1 MSLSNISEKVK
12 IMTEF
17 KPLQAWRYNPE
28 KIAFGKVIAP
38 PYDVI
43 SPQEQKKLYARSPFN
58 CIRLILNR
66 EEPSDD
72 ALRNRYTRARDF
84 FQAWQREGVLA
95 REKEPCFYLYRQSF
109 KDPRDGKVRKRF
121 ALLGRLGLEP
131 FEKGIVIPHEKTLA
145 KPRQDRRK
153 LLEMTHTNFS
163 PVFGLYEERKTHFLR
178 LFLRLAKQKPL
189 FDVADDEKVRHALWG
204 VKDGAAVR
212 TIQKS
217 LSRKKIYIADGHHR
231 YQTALEYARDRHLEE
246 EAASESRKPFDYV
259 LMALVEFHDPG
270 LVLLPTHRMLLPWP
284 GFDPGAG
291 LDSLNPFFDIQKCS
305 LVSLQKKIK
314 HPAREGEIAFGL
326 VTAKGAFFL
335 TLTGKEKAR
344 KAMLLNKPRVWYDLD
359 VNILSELVFKS
370 CWKLPPDL
378 WETSIQYTRS
388 VKEAVTR
395 VKKGEATASF
405 LLKPPRV
412 ESLQEMGKVRELM
425 PQKSTY
431 FYPKLASGLVFYHHD
446 SVKGEPHGN

>member
-1 MSLSNISEKVK
+1 MSLSNVSAKVK
-12 IMTEF
+12 IMAEF

-28 KIAFGKVIAP
+28 KTAFGKVMAP
-38 PYDVI
+38 PYDII
-43 SPQEQKKLYARSPFN
+43 SPREQKKLYARSPFN

-66 EEPSDD
+66 EEPKDD

-95 REKEPCFYLYRQSF
+95 QEKEPCFYLYRQSF
-109 KDPRDGKVRKRF
+109 KDPRDGKIRKRF

-131 FEKGIVIPHEKTLA
+131 FEKGIVIPHEKTLS

-163 PVFGLYEERKTHFLR
+163 PVFGLYEDRKAHLLR
-178 LFLRLAKQKPL
+178 LFSRIVKQKSL
-189 FDVADDEKVRHALWG
+189 FDVPDDEKVRHALWV
-204 VKDGAAVR
+204 VKDAAAIGK
-212 TIQKS
+212 IQKNV
-217 LSRKKIYIADGHHR
+217 SRKKIYIADGHHR

-246 EAASESRKPFDYV
+246 KTVSESRKPFDYV

-284 GFDPGAG
+284 GFDFKEA
-291 LDSLNPFFDIQKCS
+291 LDSLKKFFKIEKCS
-305 LVSLQKKIK
+305 VANLEKKIR
-314 HPAREGEIAFGL
+314 HPAREGEISFGV

-335 TLTGKEKAR
+335 TLTEKEKAR
-344 KAMLLNKPRVWYDLD
+344 KAMLLNKPPVWYHLD
-359 VNILSELVFKS
+359 VNILSELVFRS

-378 WETSIQYTRS
+378 GETVIQYTRS
-388 VKEAVTR
+388 MKEAVTR
-395 VKKGEATASF
+395 IKKGEAAASF

-412 ESLQEMGKVRELM
+412 EFLQKMGKVRELM